1 MADHRLD
8 HRLRHQ
14 RRPGIV
20 EVRHVLAPGGFPPGP
35 GDVQFRRRLVGWHP
49 LERFDLVGNFIGWA
63 IFGAMGDLST
73 APSAVLPNFLIL

>member
-20 EVRHVLAPGGFPPGP
+20 EVRHVLAPGGFPPARVTSNSG
-35 GDVQFRRRLVGWHP
+35 GGLWVGTPSSGSTSW
-49 LERFDLVGNFIGWA
+49 GNFIGWA